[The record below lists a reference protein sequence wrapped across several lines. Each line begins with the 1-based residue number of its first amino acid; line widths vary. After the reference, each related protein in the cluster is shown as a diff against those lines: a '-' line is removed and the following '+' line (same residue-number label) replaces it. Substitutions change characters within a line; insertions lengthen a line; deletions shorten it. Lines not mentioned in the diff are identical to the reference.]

1 MGLRLKAFFI
11 CPELFTWMMD
21 SEKVFSHTNT
31 LGSLGGGDTLPNA
44 HYAFCSNRLLRK
56 DLRSDEREEYWGG
69 GERAYF

>member
-1 MGLRLKAFFI
+1 MDDGLREGI
-11 CPELFTWMMD
+11 FTYKYTG
-21 SEKVFSHTNT
+21 E
-31 LGSLGGGDTLPNA
+31 LGGGGNTLPNA